1 MSIADESGVTFKE
14 ELRSGQVKMGL
25 FVNSH
30 STTVAEQISHLG
42 FDWLLVDMQHGP
54 MTTENLSTM
63 LCAIASGGAKSMVRV
78 SGFDDRSGMQQAL
91 DLGADGI
98 LVPYI
103 NNAEEAA
110 HAVSCCRYPTAG
122 TRSVYFPQ
130 RSTNKK
136 GLLGYVG
143 NANKNVII
151 ALQIETA
158 DSIKNMDSISATEG
172 VDMLF
177 LGQNDLCMSMG
188 LFEKYEFPKM
198 YFSPELQ
205 QATEKMITACR
216 RNNKILGLF
225 LFGTDRVAEFI
236 KKGFVFISIGND
248 LHLILTQ
255 AQTHMKTLKDIAKAE
270 NKQWQPRP
278 SVFL

>member
-14 ELRSGQVKMGL
+14 ELRAGQVKMGL
-25 FVNSH
+25 FINSH

-42 FDWLLVDMQHGP
+42 YDWLLVDMQHGP
-54 MTTENLSTM
+54 MTTENLSCM

-78 SGFDDRSGMQQAL
+78 AGFDDRAGIQQAL

-103 NNAEEAA
+103 NTAQEAI

-158 DSIKNMDSISATEG
+158 DSIKNMDAIASVEG

-177 LGQNDLCMSMG
+177 LGQNDLCMSMVSR
-188 LFEKYEFPKM
+188 LVTIFSSVRTDAFFNRVSLRSTSFPRCTFPPSFRRLLIRVRLK
-198 YFSPELQ
+198 FS
-205 QATEKMITACR
+205 
-216 RNNKILGLF
+216 KI
-225 LFGTDRVAEFI
+225 
-236 KKGFVFISIGND
+236 
-248 LHLILTQ
+248 
-255 AQTHMKTLKDIAKAE
+255 
-270 NKQWQPRP
+270 
-278 SVFL
+278 SVD